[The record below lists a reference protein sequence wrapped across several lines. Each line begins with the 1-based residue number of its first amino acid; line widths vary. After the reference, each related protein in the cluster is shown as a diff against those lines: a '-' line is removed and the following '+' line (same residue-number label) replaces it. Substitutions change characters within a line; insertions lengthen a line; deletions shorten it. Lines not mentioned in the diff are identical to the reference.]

1 MVPDPKTFPS
11 GIKALAEYIHEKGLK
26 LGIYSDA
33 GRATCVA
40 SSISEGG
47 NPLVRHR
54 GGLVLMKWGLV
65 INKGSSL
72 YDGCCQGNVFGS
84 RDRAWLD
91 ACRVSTS
98 PPTLRASS
106 PRWGLRARRR
116 AFSWSVGN
124 GRVLGWPD
132 ESLNSPDKGWLAS
145 GRRNGADACWMFGMY
160 DIYCEG
166 HDESGESEWV
176 GRLGSCR
183 LGNTRHHCRMS

>member
-1 MVPDPKTFPS
+1 MSLTADDCWCRTRNSEGQMVPDPKTFPS

-33 GRATCVA
+33 GVMSLGAET
-40 SSISEGG
+40 E
-47 NPLVRHR
+47 L
-54 GGLVLMKWGLV
+54 
-65 INKGSSL
+65 GSMHAE
-72 YDGCCQGNVFGS
+72 CQQV
-84 RDRAWLD
+84 
-91 ACRVSTS
+91 

-106 PRWGLRARRR
+106 PRWGVCISCVRGGGRFPGR
-116 AFSWSVGN
+116 VGN